1 LGIGNSETENRKWDN
16 SKTLISLYTMKLHYR
31 ILLFIVLPLM
41 AGALVTACSDKGID
55 FKPKKGQR
63 IVILGNTFAER
74 LQYYNYFEPL
84 LYKSFPDLNLTVR
97 NLGWSADEI
106 GLQPRPYNFGT
117 LDEHLTLQKADII
130 FACFGLNEAFKG
142 PDSLPNFKHKLSGFL
157 LHLKQQKYNSVSAP
171 EIILISPIAHEKLGG
186 NLPDPKQHNANLKL
200 YTAGMADVA
209 KQLNV
214 PFIDLYEPSLG
225 LESTADSV
233 TINGIHLNDKGYK
246 AISEIMAQKLNFKFS
261 TWKDDPDFT
270 GLKSVIDHK
279 NQQFFYKFRAVN
291 AEYINGSRKEPW
303 VQPAGGPISFP
314 TELLKLDQL
323 VLGLDSIVWTG
334 TKNSSGIDQKKIQH
348 LINNKE
354 EVKTES
360 PKNVLPA
367 PLAEQF
373 VMQEGFKVEL
383 FASEKDFP
391 IEKPVKLTFD
401 PKGRLWVSTLPS
413 YLQYYPGTPP
423 NDKIIILED
432 INKDGKADK
441 QTVFADSLYMPLG
454 FELGNGGV
462 YVSQPPN
469 LVFLKDT
476 DGDGKADS
484 KEIILHGFGTE
495 DVHHSIS
502 ALTWGQDG
510 ALYMQMGT
518 FLHTQVETPYGP
530 QRSAYGETWRY
541 DPLTM
546 KLEPYISYPYANPWG
561 NVFTRNGTH
570 LIADTS
576 TGMNYFA
583 PPLTVAT
590 DYPIKHVEMKD
601 MLTLNIRPKTCGME
615 IVSSRNFPD
624 NYQGNALFNTFIG
637 FQGVTNH
644 SLSESGSGL
653 IGQEEE
659 PILRS
664 KDSQFRPVDL
674 QFGPDGAL
682 YLVDWFNQV
691 INHGERAL
699 RDPDRD
705 KTHGRIWRITYTG
718 KKTLEPVDMSGF
730 KVMQLLDQ
738 LKVYEDRTRY
748 RARIQL
754 TEFPK
759 EAVLAALPKWL
770 EKLDASD
777 KNYEQFQLEGLWMY
791 QRLHQPN
798 EVLLSKLLKA
808 KDANIRAA
816 ATRIL
821 FYQREEL
828 NNAQERLITLS
839 KDPSPRVRLEAIV
852 SLSHFKNEATL
863 MALLS
868 ASELPMDDYIEYALK
883 ESFKH
888 LQPIWMHKFKQ
899 DKNFL
904 SNEPQKAKLLL
915 QPLSS
920 AEVLAMPGYFQ
931 KDPDAHKYTH
941 KALSDKEY
949 DALLDVKAVVDFRK
963 VLNAETAAIQTEK
976 NDLSGR
982 TVIQLS
988 TVSSKM
994 AYDKLV
1000 INIKA
1005 GSLVSLVFKNPD
1017 EMPHN
1022 VVIIKPGTS
1031 EKVGKAADAMAGMK
1045 DGYAKNFVPAIS
1057 EVLYATPLVATGKS
1071 FQLDFKAPDKPGEYP
1086 FICTFPGHWRIMK
1099 GVIKVE

>member
-1 LGIGNSETENRKWDN
+1 MNR
-16 SKTLISLYTMKLHYR
+16 LHQNFV
-31 ILLFIVLPLM
+31 FIVMLSLI
-41 AGALVTACSDKGID
+41 AVLALGCKDSPID
-55 FKPKKGQR
+55 FKPQKGQR

-74 LQYYNYFEPL
+74 LQYFNYFEPL

-97 NLGWSADEI
+97 NLGWSADEV
-106 GLQPRPYNFGT
+106 GLQPRPYNFGS
-117 LDEHLTLQKADII
+117 LDEQLNLQRADVI

-142 PDSLPNFKHKLSGFL
+142 PDSLANFKHRLSGFL
-157 LHLKQQKYNSVSAP
+157 LHLKQQKYNTTSAP
-171 EIILISPIAHEKLGG
+171 EIVLISPIAHESLGG
-186 NLPDPKQHNANLKL
+186 NLPDPKEHNANLKL
-200 YTAGMADVA
+200 YTAGMAEVA
-209 KQLNV
+209 KQLEI
-214 PFIDLYEPSLG
+214 PFIDLYEPSRD
-225 LESTADSV
+225 LESGADSI

-246 AISEIMAQKLNFKFS
+246 AVSELMAKKLNFPFS
-261 TWKDDPDFT
+261 SWKDEPDYRE
-270 GLKSVIDHK
+270 LKRAIDHK

-303 VQPAGGPISFP
+303 VQPVGGPISFP
-314 TELLKLDQL
+314 TEFKLLDEL
-323 VLGLDSIVWTG
+323 VLGLDSIIWTG
-334 TKNSSGIDQKKIQH
+334 TKNSSAMDQKKIQQ
-348 LINNKE
+348 LINNQQGIKPAPI
-354 EVKTES
+354 ES
-360 PKNVLPA
+360 TLPA
-367 PLAEQF
+367 PLTEQF
-373 VMQEGFKVEL
+373 VMQDGFKIEL

-391 IEKPVKLTFD
+391 IEKPVSLNFD
-401 PKGRLWVSTLPS
+401 PQGRLWVSTLPS

-432 INKDGKADK
+432 TNKDGKADK

-469 LVFLKDT
+469 LMFLKDT

-484 KEIILHGFGTE
+484 KEIILSGFGTE
-495 DVHHSIS
+495 DVHHSVS

-510 ALYMQMGT
+510 ALYFHMGT

-541 DPLTM
+541 DPITM

-561 NVFTRNGTH
+561 NVFTKNGTH

-583 PPLTVAT
+583 PPMTVAT
-590 DYPIKHVEMKD
+590 DYPLKHVEMKD
-601 MLTLNIRPKTCGME
+601 MLTLNIKPKTCGME
-615 IVSSRNFPD
+615 IVSSSNFPD
-624 NYQGNALFNTFIG
+624 KYQGNALFNTFIG

-644 SLSESGSGL
+644 SLKESGSGL
-653 IGQEEE
+653 IGHEEE
-659 PILRS
+659 PILQS

-682 YLVDWFNQV
+682 YLVDWFNIV

-699 RDPDRD
+699 RDPNRD
-705 KTHGRIWRITYTG
+705 KTHGRIWRISYTG
-718 KKTLEPVDMSGF
+718 KKTLEPVDMTRL
-730 KVMQLLDQ
+730 KLDQLLDQ

-754 TEFPK
+754 TELPK
-759 EAVLAALPKWL
+759 EEVLSALPKWL

-777 KNYEQFQLEGLWMY
+777 KNYEQYQLEGLWMY
-791 QRLHQPN
+791 QRLHQVN
-798 EVLLSKLLKA
+798 ETLLNKLLKA

-816 ATRIL
+816 ATRVL
-821 FYQREEL
+821 YYWRDDL
-828 NNAQERLITLS
+828 KNPQERLIQIS
-839 KDPSPRVRLEAIV
+839 KDPSQRVRLEAIV
-852 SLSHFKNEATL
+852 SLSHFKNEASL
-863 MALLS
+863 MALLA

-888 LQPIWMHKFKQ
+888 LQSVWMAKFKE

-904 SNEPQKAKLLL
+904 SNEPRKVKLLL

-920 AEVLAMPGYFQ
+920 DKVLAMPGYFK

-941 KALSDKEY
+941 KAMTDKDY
-949 DALLDVKAVVDFRK
+949 DALADVKAVVDFRK
-963 VLNAETAAIQTEK
+963 SFLVESAKAESDEITG
-976 NDLSGR
+976 NGR
-982 TVIQLS
+982 KIIQLS

-1000 INIKA
+1000 INISA
-1005 GSLVSLVFKNPD
+1005 GSLVSLVFTNPD

-1022 VVIIKPGTS
+1022 VVIIKPGSS

-1045 DGYAKNFVPAIS
+1045 DGYAKNFIPAIS
-1057 EVLYATPLVATGKS
+1057 EVLYATPLVAPGKS
-1071 FQLDFKAPDKPGEYP
+1071 FKLDFKAPDKPGEYP

-1099 GVIKVE
+1099 GVIKVN

>member
-1 LGIGNSETENRKWDN
+1 
-16 SKTLISLYTMKLHYR
+16 MKHYR
-31 ILLFIVLPLM
+31 TLLFAILPLI
-41 AGALVTACSDKGID
+41 ASIIIAANINKDID
-55 FKPKKGQR
+55 FKPQKGQR

-74 LQYYNYFEPL
+74 LQNFNYFEPL

-97 NLGWSADEI
+97 NMGWSADEV

-117 LDEHLTLQKADII
+117 LDQQLSLQKADII

-142 PDSLPNFKHKLSGFL
+142 PDSLTNFKHRLSGFL

-186 NLPDPKQHNANLKL
+186 NLPDPKEHNANLKL
-200 YTAGMADVA
+200 YTEGMSDVA
-209 KQLNV
+209 KQLNI
-214 PFIDLYEPSLG
+214 PFIDLYGPSLE
-225 LESTADSV
+225 LESATDSV
-233 TINGIHLNDKGYK
+233 TINGIHLNDKGYR
-246 AISEIMAQKLNFKFS
+246 AVTELMAKKLNFKFS
-261 TWKDDPDFT
+261 TWKDEPEYSV
-270 GLKSVIDHK
+270 LKDVIDHK

-323 VLGLDSIVWTG
+323 VLGLDSIIWTG
-334 TKNSSGIDQKKIQH
+334 TKNSSGINQKKVQL
-348 LINNKE
+348 LINNKQ
-354 EVKTES
+354 EVKPE
-360 PKNVLPA
+360 KLNHALPA
-367 PLAEQF
+367 PFAEQF
-373 VMQEGFKVEL
+373 VMKEGFKVEL

-413 YLQYYPGTPP
+413 YLQYYPGSPP

-432 INKDGKADK
+432 TDKDGKADK

-570 LIADTS
+570 LIGDTS

-590 DYPIKHVEMKD
+590 DYPVKHVEMKD
-601 MLTLNIRPKTCGME
+601 MLTLKIRPKTCGME

-624 NYQGNALFNTFIG
+624 NYQGNVLFNTFIG

-644 SLSESGSGL
+644 SLQESGSGL
-653 IGQEEE
+653 IGRQED
-659 PILRS
+659 PILQS
-664 KDSQFRPVDL
+664 KDPQFRPVDL

-699 RDPDRD
+699 RDPNRD
-705 KTHGRIWRITYTG
+705 KTHGRIWRITYSG
-718 KKTLEPVDMSGF
+718 KKTLEPVDMSTL
-730 KVMQLLDQ
+730 KVGQLLDQ
-738 LKVYEDRTRY
+738 LKVYEDRTKY

-759 EAVLAALPKWL
+759 EQVLAALPNWL
-770 EKLDASD
+770 DKLDVAD
-777 KNYEQFQLEGLWMY
+777 KNYEQYQLEGLWMY
-791 QRLHQPN
+791 QRLHQVN
-798 EVLLSKLLKA
+798 EILLNKLLKA

-816 ATRIL
+816 ATRVL
-821 FYQREEL
+821 YYWRDDLKNSQ
-828 NNAQERLITLS
+828 QRLITMS
-839 KDPSPRVRLEAIV
+839 GDSSQRVRLEAIV
-852 SLSHFKNEATL
+852 SLSHFKNEASF
-863 MALLS
+863 MALLL
-868 ASELPMDDYIEYALK
+868 AAEKPMDDYIEYALK

-888 LQPIWMHKFKQ
+888 FQTIWMSKFRQ

-904 SNEPQKAKLLL
+904 ANEPKKAKLLL

-920 AEVLAMPGYFQ
+920 AEVLTMPGYFK
-931 KDPDAHKYTH
+931 KDPDAAIYTR
-941 KALSDKEY
+941 KPLSDKFY
-949 DALLDVKAVVDFRK
+949 DDFADVKAVADFRK
-963 VLNAETAAIQTEK
+963 TLNSKLASTVSEKTAA
-976 NDLSGR
+976 DGR
-982 TVIQLS
+982 IIIQLS
-988 TVSSKM
+988 TISGKM
-994 AYDKLV
+994 AYDKLL

-1022 VVIIKPGTS
+1022 VVIVKPGST
-1031 EKVGKAADAMAGMK
+1031 EIVGKAADAMASRK
-1045 DGYAKNFVPAIS
+1045 DAYAKNFVPAIP
-1057 EVLYATPLVATGKS
+1057 EVLYSTPLVATGKS
-1071 FQLDFKAPDKPGEYP
+1071 FKLDFKAPNKPGEYP

-1099 GVIKVE
+1099 GVIKVN

>member
-1 LGIGNSETENRKWDN
+1 MSRLYKL
-16 SKTLISLYTMKLHYR
+16 LI
-31 ILLFIVLPLM
+31 FIFLPLFTVII
-41 AGALVTACSDKGID
+41 ATSCKDKVID

-74 LQYYNYFEPL
+74 LQYFNYFEPL

-117 LDEHLTLQKADII
+117 LDEHLTLQKADVI

-142 PDSLPNFKHKLSGFL
+142 PDSLLNFKQRLSGFI

-171 EIILISPIAHEKLGG
+171 KIILISPIAHEKLGG
-186 NLPDPKQHNANLKL
+186 NLPDPKEHNTNLKL

-209 KQLNV
+209 KQLDI
-214 PFIDLYEPSLG
+214 PFIDLYEATRD
-225 LESTADSV
+225 LESAADSI

-246 AISEIMAQKLNFKFS
+246 AVSELMAKNLNFKFS
-261 TWKDDPDFT
+261 TWKNEPDFSE
-270 GLKSVIDHK
+270 LKRTIDHK

-291 AEYINGSRKEPW
+291 AEYVNGSRKEPW

-314 TELLKLDQL
+314 TEFKLLDQL
-323 VLGLDSIVWTG
+323 VLGLDSIIWTG
-334 TKNSSGIDQKKIQH
+334 TKNSSGMDQKKIQH
-348 LINNKE
+348 LINNKQDI
-354 EVKTES
+354 KPAS
-360 PKNVLPA
+360 KKNELPA

-373 VMQEGFKVEL
+373 VMQKGFKIEL

-401 PKGRLWVSTLPS
+401 PQGRLWVSTLPS

-432 INKDGKADK
+432 TDKDGKADK

-510 ALYMQMGT
+510 ALYMHMGT

-561 NVFTRNGTH
+561 NVFTRNGSH

-590 DYPIKHVEMKD
+590 DYPVKHVEMKD
-601 MLTLNIRPKTCGME
+601 MLTLNIKPKTCGME
-615 IVSSRNFPD
+615 MVSSSNFPD
-624 NYQGNALFNTFIG
+624 KYQGNVLFNTFIG

-644 SLSESGSGL
+644 SLAESGSGL
-653 IGQEEE
+653 IGYEKE

-664 KDSQFRPVDL
+664 TDSQFRPVDL

-718 KKTLEPVDMSGF
+718 KNTLEPVDMSQL
-730 KVMQLLDQ
+730 KVGQLLDQ

-754 TEFPK
+754 TEIPK
-759 EAVLAALPKWL
+759 DEVLATLPQWL
-770 EKLDASD
+770 VMLDASD
-777 KNYEQFQLEGLWMY
+777 ENYEQYQLEGLWMY
-791 QRLHQPN
+791 QRLHYSN
-798 EVLLSKLLKA
+798 ELLLNKLLKA
-808 KDANIRAA
+808 KDANVRAA
-816 ATRIL
+816 ATRVL
-821 FYQREEL
+821 YYWRDDL
-828 NNAQERLITLS
+828 KNAQERLIAMS
-839 KDPSPRVRLEAIV
+839 KDSSPRVRLEAIV

-868 ASELPMDDYIEYALK
+868 ASEQAMDDYIEYALK

-888 LQPIWMHKFKQ
+888 LQDTWMKKFQ
-899 DKNFL
+899 EDKNFL
-904 SNEPQKAKLLL
+904 SNEPEKVKLLL

-920 AEVLAMPGYFQ
+920 DEVLVMPGYFK
-931 KDPDAHKYTH
+931 KDPDAHKYTR
-941 KALSDKEY
+941 KALMDKDYET
-949 DALLDVKAVVDFRK
+949 LSDVKAVVDFRK
-963 VLNAETAAIQTEK
+963 NFLEESTKAELDKSTGK
-976 NDLSGR
+976 GR
-982 TVIQLS
+982 KIIQLS
-988 TVSSKM
+988 TVSGKM
-994 AYDKLV
+994 AYDKLI
-1000 INIKA
+1000 INISA
-1005 GSLVSLVFKNPD
+1005 GSLVSIVFNNPD

-1045 DGYAKNFVPAIS
+1045 DGYAKNFIPAIS
-1057 EVLYATPLVATGKS
+1057 EVLYATPLIATGKS
-1071 FQLDFKAPDKPGEYP
+1071 FKLDFKAPDKPGKYP

-1099 GVIKVE
+1099 GVIKVY